1 VRRSRPPALATRLM
15 TTLLVGSNRESL
27 IGDLV
32 EQHQL
37 GRSAI
42 WYWRQAISAVVS
54 GFAAEVSQHLWFA
67 AAVIGLG
74 VYLPDIYMAI
84 VRPRWIAAFEGWYPP
99 QYQLATRIAYCVIL
113 ATLAWLLVRVNP
125 HRRGMVVTLLMI
137 TQIVPYLPQARNA
150 LTNTLLRPDT
160 FWKVNL
166 SYAIFLFIAIPVSIL
181 LGARRNRLI

>member
-1 VRRSRPPALATRLM
+1 MRRSRPPALATRLM
-15 TTLLVGSNRESL
+15 TTLLVGLNRESL

-54 GFAAEVSQHLWFA
+54 GFAAEVWQHLWLA

-74 VYLPDIYMAI
+74 VYLPDIYMAV
-84 VRPRWIAAFEGWYPP
+84 VRPRWIAALEGWYPP

-113 ATLAWLLVRVNP
+113 AALARLLVRLNP
-125 HRRGMVVTLLMI
+125 RQRGMVVTLLMI
-137 TQIVPYLPQARNA
+137 TQIVPYLPRVRHAVTDSLQRANS
-150 LTNTLLRPDT
+150 
-160 FWKVNL
+160 FWTVNL
-166 SYAIFLFIAIPVSIL
+166 SYAIFVVIAIPVSIL

>member
-1 VRRSRPPALATRLM
+1 M

-74 VYLPDIYMAI
+74 VYLPDIYMAV

-99 QYQLATRIAYCVIL
+99 QYQLATRIAYCVMLGTI
-113 ATLAWLLVRVNP
+113 ARMLVRLSP
-125 HRRGMVVTLLMI
+125 LQRGMVVTLLMI
-137 TQIVPYLPQARNA
+137 TQIVPG
-150 LTNTLLRPDT
+150 LLHLRLHRPDP
-160 FWKVNL
+160 FWAIHL
-166 SYAIFLFIAIPVSIL
+166 SYAIFVFIAIPVSIL
-181 LGARRNRLI
+181 LGARANRLT